1 MKNVCMIYYMINYVI
16 CDTCFAIEMGF
27 RRLLPPYQL
36 YKISEWLN
44 YAKGIRVLGRFYW
57 WFDTEGGQKRYMRE
71 SRIDDYNAV
80 ESPSLIYGL
89 YIAPSLFFLNLFVN
103 KKYNFENSFL
113 WIFII
118 PSLLLSILQIS
129 FHSYK
134 KRDIRF
140 LKIFNRLRKKYIWK
154 WRIEALAILVTD
166 WLVSY
171 LIFGLF

>member
-1 MKNVCMIYYMINYVI
+1 MKNIYIIYYMINYVI

-80 ESPSLIYGL
+80 KSPSLIYGL

-103 KKYNFENSFL
+103 KKYNFENSSL
-113 WIFII
+113 WIII
-118 PSLLLSILQIS
+118 VPSLLLGILHIS

-134 KRDIRF
+134 KRDIRI

-171 LIFGLF
+171 FIFALF